1 MNIPS
6 PGQVGEDQAEHFGG
20 EVADRHP
27 QGTEDQ
33 LGLGLPELRKF
44 DLV

>member
-6 PGQVGEDQAEHFGG
+6 PGQVGEDQAEQLRG
-20 EVADRHP
+20 EVGDRHP

-33 LGLGLPELRKF
+33 LGLGLLELRKC

>member
-1 MNIPS
+1 MNISS
-6 PGQVGEDQAEHFGG
+6 PGQEGEDQAEQFGG

-33 LGLGLPELRKF
+33 LGLGLIKFRKF
-44 DLV
+44 DLS

>member
-6 PGQVGEDQAEHFGG
+6 PGQVGEDQTKQFGG

-33 LGLGLPELRKF
+33 LGQGLLGLRKF